1 MLEADG
7 AAAPR
12 SVDGDRIDWVLWAGT
27 VGMESPVAARVEAAR
42 ANGYRAVSIGP
53 LDVARS
59 AADGLSAKEL
69 GRSIRDAGLEI
80 VMDPVM
86 GWCSDAPLPGRFAEV
101 PFDEQLRM
109 CEALQASGMGVFGPF
124 REGEATQGELIRKFA
139 ALCDRAAD
147 FGARVHFEFMPLTV
161 VRDVAAAWAIVE
173 GADRANGGLVFDT
186 WHFYRGN
193 PDFSALARVPGD
205 RIFAVQ
211 VADAAAEV
219 RGDLARDTFER
230 KLPGEGALDLVGVMR
245 ALDRLGALRVV
256 GPEVI
261 SPGTAAMPAVE
272 AARVGRARVR
282 DLVAA
287 ARSGS

>member
-1 MLEADG
+1 ML
-7 AAAPR
+7 AASRDSSPK
-12 SVDGDRIDWVLWAGT
+12 SVDRDHIDWVLWAGT

-53 LDVARS
+53 LDVAREAS
-59 AADGLSAKEL
+59 NGRSAKDL

-80 VMDPVM
+80 VMDPLI

-101 PFDEQLRM
+101 SFEEQLRM
-109 CEALQASGMGVFGPF
+109 CEALQVSGMGVFGPF
-124 REGEATQGELIRKFA
+124 REGEATQGELVRKFA

-147 FGARVHFEFMPLTV
+147 LGARVHFEFMPLTV

-219 RGDLARDTFER
+219 HGNLAQDTFER
-230 KLPGEGALDLVGVMR
+230 RMPGDGAFDLVGAMR
-245 ALDRLGALRVV
+245 ALDRIGALRVV

-261 SPGTAAMPAVE
+261 SPKTAAMPAVE
-272 AARVGRARVR
+272 AARLGRARVE
-282 DLVAA
+282 DLVKA
-287 ARSGS
+287 ARSRS